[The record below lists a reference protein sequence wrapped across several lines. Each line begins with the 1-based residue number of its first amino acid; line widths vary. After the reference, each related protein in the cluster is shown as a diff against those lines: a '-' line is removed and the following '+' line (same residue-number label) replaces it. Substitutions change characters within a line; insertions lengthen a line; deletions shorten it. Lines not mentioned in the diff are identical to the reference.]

1 MVCYEDEEREVTV
14 YAPANVFD
22 VAHDYGATA
31 AEAYPILAEH
41 SQKMGVLRM
50 PEAPKEIVVVQIPY
64 PSDVGFQ
71 ETYSRGARWE
81 IRQENVYAIT
91 SWWLWRS
98 SESPEDFVSNVNAD
112 LVAGYLV
119 NPCTGYPVDSPH
131 SGHYLFGMFYQYSL
145 TARMWDDETF
155 DLKVGD
161 LINYDLDTV
170 YDTYMGV
177 PTPEEDRHRLTK
189 TEKQQIRT
197 ILERM
202 RAGESFEDTFRSW
215 YQRLLKREVIP
226 ISEVIQMLYENK
238 EA

>member
-1 MVCYEDEEREVTV
+1 
-14 YAPANVFD
+14 
-22 VAHDYGATA
+22 
-31 AEAYPILAEH
+31 
-41 SQKMGVLRM
+41 
-50 PEAPKEIVVVQIPY
+50 
-64 PSDVGFQ
+64 
-71 ETYSRGARWE
+71 
-81 IRQENVYAIT
+81 
-91 SWWLWRS
+91 
-98 SESPEDFVSNVNAD
+98 
-112 LVAGYLV
+112 
-119 NPCTGYPVDSPH
+119 
-131 SGHYLFGMFYQYSL
+131 
-145 TARMWDDETF
+145 MWDDETF

-215 YQRLLKREVIP
+215 YQRLLEREVIP